1 MEGVFEG
8 CCGGFP
14 QMGHPPLGRECLGN
28 PHGREEGRREELQGK
43 REGLGHN
50 ADFFV
55 GSESL
60 GPWDAG
66 AATWGTGSPGSRG
79 LVCIVGVQA

>member
-1 MEGVFEG
+1 MGGVFEG
-8 CCGGFP
+8 SGGGFP
-14 QMGHPPLGRECLGN
+14 QVGHPPLVRECSGN
-28 PHGREEGRREELQGK
+28 PHGREEGK
-43 REGLGHN
+43 REKLGHY

-55 GSESL
+55 QSESL

-66 AATWGTGSPGSRG
+66 AATWGAGCPGSRG